1 MPKQMQ
7 YVSQAI
13 VFIASD
19 LEENARA
26 LQMKREAAGDTT
38 VEFADLAPVAQSIV
52 LQGPLIGTL
61 PLAYRQPDSRLIIL
75 GHGDEDSTFI
85 ATAEQGG
92 STYTPLQFTEVVRG
106 WLGANSGYVPM
117 KVRRISLHMCYGGGN
132 RGNARG
138 NTIDRAFFEQ
148 FTKLPNKSFA
158 YKFASMAGELAD
170 DITARTDDV
179 AMSVYSRGDQFETAR
194 REVGGRH
201 KGFGDKF
208 VFVTNPR
215 ATIKN
220 PVKPTVRLPG

>member
-1 MPKQMQ
+1 MQ

-38 VEFADLAPVAQSIV
+38 VEFEGFDPFAKSIV

-61 PLAYRQPDSRLIIL
+61 PWAYRQPESRLIIL
-75 GHGDEDSTFI
+75 GHGDEKSTFI
-85 ATAEQGG
+85 ATAERGG
-92 STYTPLQFTEVVRG
+92 STYTPLQFAEVVRG
-106 WLGANSGYVPM
+106 WLGANSNYAPT
-117 KVRRISLHMCYGGGN
+117 KVKRISLHMCHGGGN
-132 RGNARG
+132 RGSAEG
-138 NTIDRAFFEQ
+138 NTLNRAFFEE
-148 FTKLPNKSFA
+148 FTKLPADSFA
-158 YKFASMAGELAD
+158 YKFASMAGELAV

-179 AMSVYSRGDQFETAR
+179 GMREYYNHDGQFATAR
-194 REVGGRH
+194 REIGGRH

-208 VFVTNPR
+208 VFVTNPG

-220 PVKPTVRLPG
+220 PVKPTVRLPD